1 MKKLF
6 LTLHFSLLIALFT
19 ACGGGLPGL
28 SEPKADVSSPATYSH
43 KGLEFQYPGNWTEG
57 EEMDMFGVLQAGAE
71 SSGSAIAIVHKFPA
85 IAADDISTYAK
96 DFGEGIKEAIP
107 VGNVSAF
114 NRGAVRKQ
122 GEYES
127 IQMDFSI
134 SLMGETVPHQ
144 CNIYRKVVGS
154 DVLFIVAQAATE
166 DLPNAQPGFDL
177 IRKTLKYQ
185 AP

>member
-6 LTLHFSLLIALFT
+6 QTLHYSLLIALFA
-19 ACGGGLPGL
+19 ACGSGLSGL
-28 SEPKADVSSPATYSH
+28 SEPKADVSSPKKH
-43 KGLEFQYPGNWTEG
+43 HKKGLEFQYPGNWTLS
-57 EEMDMFGVLQAGAE
+57 EEMDMLGVLQTGAE

-96 DFGEGIKEAIP
+96 DFGDGVKKSIP
-107 VGNVSAF
+107 AGKVSTF

-122 GEYES
+122 GDYES
-127 IQMDFSI
+127 IQMNFSI
-134 SLMGETVPHQ
+134 TLMGETVPHQ
-144 CNIYRKVVGS
+144 CTIYRKVVGG
-154 DVLFIVAQAATE
+154 DVLFLIAQAATE

-177 IRKTLKYQ
+177 IRKTLKYK